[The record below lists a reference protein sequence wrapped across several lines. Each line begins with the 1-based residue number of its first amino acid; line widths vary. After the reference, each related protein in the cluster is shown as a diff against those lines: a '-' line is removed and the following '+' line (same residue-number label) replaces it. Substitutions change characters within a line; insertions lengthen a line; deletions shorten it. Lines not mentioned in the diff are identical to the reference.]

1 MPFANSQQTTRGEY
15 SSPLQKKSANLHLCI
30 KGDLYMNNV
39 QKPLTEVKYKEEL
52 DALRANDKGM
62 KPSGWLMSPKAVRSF
77 ILGEKKT
84 LDYNGKK
91 VTISQKFYGDDSLVE
106 RAIVTL
112 ASNRGLMLVGEPGTA
127 KTMLSELLS
136 AAICGNSANTVQGTA
151 GTTEDNIKY
160 SWNYALLLAKGPVK
174 EALVPAPIYTGMQEG
189 IITRF
194 EEITRCPLEI
204 QDTLISIMSDR
215 VMNIPE
221 FGRDGMIFA
230 SQGFNVI
237 ATANTRDK
245 GINEMSSALK
255 RRFNFETVEP
265 VKSISLESRII
276 REQCESM
283 FANAGLSIDVQ
294 EDVVDILAETFS
306 ELRTGQSYEKAKIQK
321 LSGVMSTAEAVAV
334 YYQSALNSCYYG
346 DGRISMQILTEN
358 LLGSVMKENKD
369 DLPKL
374 KDYYNGSVKLKAERL
389 GGLWKELYNSRT
401 SLR

>member
-1 MPFANSQQTTRGEY
+1 M
-15 SSPLQKKSANLHLCI
+15 
-30 KGDLYMNNV
+30 NV
-39 QKPLTEVKYKEEL
+39 QKPLTEVKYSEEL
-52 DALRANDKGM
+52 EALRAADNGKR
-62 KPSGWLMSPKAVRSF
+62 PEGWLMSPKAVRSF
-77 ILGEKKT
+77 ILGEKKPVE
-84 LDYNGKK
+84 YNGKS
-91 VTISQKFYGDDSLVE
+91 VVISQKFYGDDSLVE
-106 RAIVTL
+106 RAVVTL

-136 AAICGNSANTVQGTA
+136 AAISGNSTNTVQGTA

-174 EALVPAPIYTGMQEG
+174 EALVPAPVYTGMQNG

-221 FGRDGMIFA
+221 FGSDGMIFA
-230 SQGFNVI
+230 AKGFNVI

-265 VKSISLESRII
+265 VKSIALESRII
-276 REQCESM
+276 KEQCESM
-283 FANAGLSIDVQ
+283 LAGAGLDVVVQ
-294 EDVVDILAETFS
+294 TDVVDVLAEAFS
-306 ELRTGQSYEKAKIQK
+306 ELRSGQSFEKAKIQK
-321 LSGVMSTAEAVAV
+321 LSGVMSTAEAVSV
-334 YYQSALNSCYYG
+334 YYQSALSACYYG
-346 DGRISMQILTEN
+346 NGEIDMKTLTEN

-374 KDYYNGSVKLKAERL
+374 KDYYNGSVKIKAERS
-389 GGLWKELYNSRT
+389 GGLWRELYNSRT
-401 SLR
+401 YLK

>member
-1 MPFANSQQTTRGEY
+1 M
-15 SSPLQKKSANLHLCI
+15 
-30 KGDLYMNNV
+30 NV
-39 QKPLTEVKYKEEL
+39 QKPLTEIKYKEEL
-52 DALRANDKGM
+52 EALRANDNAM
-62 KPSGWLMSPKAVRSF
+62 RPAGWLMSPKAVRSF
-77 ILGEKKT
+77 ILGEKKPIE
-84 LDYNGKK
+84 YNGKK
-91 VTISQKFYGDDSLVE
+91 ITISQKFYGDDSLVE

-136 AAICGNSANTVQGTA
+136 AAISGNSSNTVQGTA

-160 SWNYALLLAKGPVK
+160 SWNYALLLAKGPVQ
-174 EALVPAPIYTGMQEG
+174 EALVPAPIYTGMKNG

-221 FGRDGMIFA
+221 FGSEGMIFA
-230 SQGFNVI
+230 EQGFNVI

-255 RRFNFETVEP
+255 RRFNFETVES
-265 VKSISLESRII
+265 VKSVALESRII
-276 REQCESM
+276 KEQCEAM
-283 FANAGLSIDVQ
+283 LANAGLDVPVQ
-294 EDVVDILAETFS
+294 EDVVEILAEAFG
-306 ELRTGQSYEKAKIQK
+306 ELRSGQSFEKAKIQK
-321 LSGVMSTAEAVAV
+321 LSGVMSTAEAVSV
-334 YYQSALNSCYYG
+334 YYQSALNACYYG
-346 DGRISMQILTEN
+346 NGRIDMKSLTEN

-374 KDYYNGSVKLKAERL
+374 KDYYNSSVKIKAERH
-389 GGLWKELYNSRT
+389 GGLWKELYNSR
-401 SLR
+401 SYIK

>member
-1 MPFANSQQTTRGEY
+1 
-15 SSPLQKKSANLHLCI
+15 
-30 KGDLYMNNV
+30 MNDI
-39 QKPLTEVKYKEEL
+39 QKPLAEIKYREEL
-52 DALRANDKGM
+52 DALIHNDKGV
-62 KPSGWLMSPKAVRSF
+62 KPNGWLLSPKAVRDF
-77 ILGEKKT
+77 ILGAKQPLE
-84 LDYNGKK
+84 YNGKK
-91 VTISQKFYGDDSLVE
+91 IKISQKFFGDDALVE

-136 AAICGNSANTVQGTA
+136 AAVCGNSANTVQGTA

-160 SWNYALLLAKGPVK
+160 SWNYAMLLAKGPVK
-174 EALVPAPIYTGMQEG
+174 EALVPSPVYTGMKEG

-194 EEITRCPLEI
+194 EEVTRCPLEI
-204 QDTLISIMSDR
+204 QDTLISVMSDR

-221 FGRDGMIFA
+221 LGNDGMLFA
-230 SQGFNVI
+230 KQGFNII

-265 VKSISLESRII
+265 VKSVALESRII
-276 REQCESM
+276 KEQCRTM
-283 FANAGLSIDVQ
+283 FEDAGLDIQIKD
-294 EDVVDILAETFS
+294 DVVDILAETFS
-306 ELRTGQSYEKAKIQK
+306 ELRSGQSYEKAKIQK

-334 YYQSALNSCYYG
+334 YYQSALSACYYG
-346 DGRISMQILTEN
+346 NGEITMQLLTEN
-358 LLGSVMKENKD
+358 LLGSVVKENKD

-374 KDYYNGSVKLKAERL
+374 KDYYNGAVKLKAERT

-401 SLR
+401 CIK

>member
-1 MPFANSQQTTRGEY
+1 M
-15 SSPLQKKSANLHLCI
+15 
-30 KGDLYMNNV
+30 NV

-52 DALRANDKGM
+52 QALIENDNGM
-62 KPSGWLMSPKAVRSF
+62 RPAGWKMSPKAVRTF
-77 ILGEKKT
+77 ILGEKKP
-84 LDYNGKK
+84 LSYSGGKIN
-91 VTISQKFYGDDSLVE
+91 ISQKFYGDDSLVE
-106 RAIVTL
+106 RAVVTL

-136 AAICGNSANTVQGTA
+136 AAISGNSANTVQGTA

-160 SWNYALLLAKGPVK
+160 SWNYALLLAKGPVR
-174 EALVPAPIYTGMQEG
+174 EALVPAPVYTGMQEG

-221 FGRDGMIFA
+221 FGSEGMIFA
-230 SQGFNVI
+230 SRGFNII

-265 VKSISLESRII
+265 VKSVALESRII
-276 REQCESM
+276 KEQCDAM
-283 FANAGLSIDVQ
+283 LKGAGIDIPVQ
-294 EDVVDILAETFS
+294 EDVVYVLAEAFS
-306 ELRTGQSYEKAKIQK
+306 ELRSGQSYEKAKIQK
-321 LSGVMSTAEAVAV
+321 LSGVMSTAEAVSV
-334 YYQSALNSCYYG
+334 YYQSALDACYYG
-346 DGRISMQILTEN
+346 NGKVNMKTLTEN

-374 KDYYNGSVKLKAERL
+374 KDYYNGSVKLKAERM
-389 GGLWKELYNSRT
+389 GGLWKELYNSR
-401 SLR
+401 SYIK

>member
-1 MPFANSQQTTRGEY
+1 
-15 SSPLQKKSANLHLCI
+15 
-30 KGDLYMNNV
+30 MNNV

-77 ILGEKKT
+77 ILGEKNP

>member
-1 MPFANSQQTTRGEY
+1 
-15 SSPLQKKSANLHLCI
+15 
-30 KGDLYMNNV
+30 MNNI
-39 QKPLTEVKYKEEL
+39 QKPLTEIKYKEEL
-52 DALRANDKGM
+52 EALRAND
-62 KPSGWLMSPKAVRSF
+62 SGKRPAGWKMSPKAVRSF
-77 ILGEKKT
+77 ILGEKKP
-84 LDYNGKK
+84 LLYNGNS
-91 VTISQKFYGDDSLVE
+91 VNISQKFYGDDSLVE

-136 AAICGNSANTVQGTA
+136 AAISGNSANTVQGTA

-160 SWNYALLLAKGPVK
+160 SWNYALLLAKGPVN
-174 EALVPAPIYTGMQEG
+174 EALVPAPVYTGMQEG

-194 EEITRCPLEI
+194 EEVTRCPLEI

-221 FGRDGMIFA
+221 FGADGMIFA
-230 SQGFNVI
+230 SQGFNII

-265 VKSISLESRII
+265 VKSIALESRII
-276 REQCESM
+276 KEQCEAM
-283 FANAGLSIDVQ
+283 LNGAEIEMPVQ
-294 EDVVDILAETFS
+294 ADVVDVLAEAFS
-306 ELRTGQSYEKAKIQK
+306 ELRSGQSYEKAKIQK

-334 YYQSALNSCYYG
+334 YYQSALDACYYG
-346 DGRISMQILTEN
+346 NGVISMKTLTEN

-401 SLR
+401 YIK

>member
-1 MPFANSQQTTRGEY
+1 MD
-15 SSPLQKKSANLHLCI
+15 I
-30 KGDLYMNNV
+30 
-39 QKPLTEVKYKEEL
+39 QKPLTEVRYSEEIA
-52 DALRANDKGM
+52 ALIDNDKG
-62 KPSGWLMSPKAVRSF
+62 KRPAGWKMSPKAVRSF
-77 ILGEKKT
+77 ILGEKKP
-84 LDYNGKK
+84 LLYNGKE
-91 VTISQKFYGDDSLVE
+91 VVISQKFYGDDALVE

-136 AAICGNSANTVQGTA
+136 AAISGNSANTVQGTA

-174 EALVPAPIYTGMQEG
+174 EALVPAPIYTGMQNG

-221 FGRDGMIFA
+221 FGADGMIFA

-265 VKSISLESRII
+265 VKSVALESNII
-276 REQCESM
+276 REQCAKMLEP
-283 FANAGLSIDVQ
+283 LDVEIQ
-294 EDVVDILAETFS
+294 NDVVEVLAETFS
-306 ELRTGQSYEKAKIQK
+306 ELRSGKSFEKAKIQK
-321 LSGVMSTAEAVAV
+321 FSGVMSTAEAVAV
-334 YYQSALNSCYYG
+334 YYQSALSACYYG
-346 DGRISMQILTEN
+346 DGTISMQTLTEN
-358 LLGSVMKENKD
+358 LLGSIMKENKD

-374 KDYYNGSVKLKAERL
+374 KEYYNGSIKLKAERM

-401 SLR
+401 FIK

>member
-1 MPFANSQQTTRGEY
+1 M
-15 SSPLQKKSANLHLCI
+15 
-30 KGDLYMNNV
+30 NV
-39 QKPLTEVKYKEEL
+39 QKPLTEVKYREEL
-52 DALRANDKGM
+52 EALRAADTGKR
-62 KPSGWLMSPKAVRSF
+62 PEGWLMSPKAVRSF
-77 ILGEKKT
+77 ILGEKKPIE
-84 LDYNGKK
+84 YNGKK
-91 VTISQKFYGDDSLVE
+91 VEISQKFYGDDSLVE
-106 RAIVTL
+106 RAVVTL

-136 AAICGNSANTVQGTA
+136 AAISGNSTNTVQGTA

-174 EALVPAPIYTGMQEG
+174 EALVPAPVYTGMQSG

-221 FGRDGMIFA
+221 FGSNGMVFA
-230 SQGFNVI
+230 AKGFNVI

-265 VKSISLESRII
+265 VKSIALESRII
-276 REQCESM
+276 KEQCETM
-283 FANAGLSIDVQ
+283 LEDAGIDVPVQ
-294 EDVVDILAETFS
+294 KDVVDVLAEAFS
-306 ELRTGQSYEKAKIQK
+306 ELRSGQSFEKAKIQK
-321 LSGVMSTAEAVAV
+321 LSGVMSTAEAVSV
-334 YYQSALNSCYYG
+334 YYQSALSACYYG
-346 DGRISMQILTEN
+346 NGEIDMKTLTEN

-374 KDYYNGSVKLKAERL
+374 KDYYNGSVKIKAERS
-389 GGLWKELYNSRT
+389 GGLWRELYNSRT
-401 SLR
+401 YLK

>member
-1 MPFANSQQTTRGEY
+1 
-15 SSPLQKKSANLHLCI
+15 
-30 KGDLYMNNV
+30 MNI

-52 DALRANDKGM
+52 EVLRANGTEKC
-62 KPSGWLMSPKAVRSF
+62 PSGWKMSPKAVRSF
-77 ILGEKKT
+77 ILGEKKP
-84 LDYNGKK
+84 LEYNGKS

-136 AAICGNSANTVQGTA
+136 AAISGNSANTVQGTA

-174 EALVPAPIYTGMQEG
+174 EALVPAPIYTGMQNG

-221 FGRDGMIFA
+221 FGADGMIFA

-265 VKSISLESRII
+265 VKSTVLESRII
-276 REQCESM
+276 REQCQSM
-283 FANAGLSIDVQ
+283 LDNAGLDVAVQ
-294 EDVVDILAETFS
+294 QDVVEVLAEAFS
-306 ELRTGQSYEKAKIQK
+306 ELRSGQSFEKAKIQK
-321 LSGVMSTAEAVAV
+321 LSGVMSTAEAVSV
-334 YYQSALNSCYYG
+334 YYQSALSACYYG
-346 DGRISMQILTEN
+346 NGIIDMQTLTEN

-374 KDYYNGSVKLKAERL
+374 KDYYNGSVKLKAERM
-389 GGLWKELYNSRT
+389 GGLWKELYKSRT
-401 SLR
+401 YIR